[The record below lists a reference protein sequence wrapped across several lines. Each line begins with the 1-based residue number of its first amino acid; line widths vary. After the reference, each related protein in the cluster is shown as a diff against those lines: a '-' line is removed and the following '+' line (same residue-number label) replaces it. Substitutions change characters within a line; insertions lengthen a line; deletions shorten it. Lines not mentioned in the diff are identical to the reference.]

1 MALVHIS
8 GTVGAYTTAFTP
20 LIEDPNPTQNR
31 MFFTAQGHDGTF
43 LNPIFGSQF
52 HYHGPSTP
60 FQSAYTFGPLPNIPN
75 HSLGS
80 ISLVKASVNCYSD
93 SDTERVSNLKDQW
106 CAFHSS
112 LDPVNFPARRNWYTV
127 NNRIVMTYP
136 YADLTAG
143 SEGTIN
149 YLIYPSDITTGAL
162 YITPNNSVTPPSV
175 LFFEDAVNQRLWG
188 FNYSTLHAHIAFA
201 TNYDNPTNITF
212 TRPQTNGT
220 AGLNNW
226 FLGADIANNVY
237 VVQSRSGSTGEPFF
251 IYRFS
256 ATPASTTP
264 VVTTVFGTGDRSV
277 GASGGGLTF
286 RQVTPSNVRYD
297 NANARVFYTSHF
309 DGMNELKPQ
318 RFTWDPTNTS
328 GLITATTCTMVYAV
342 GTYSNYS
349 QLYQNTGVDA
359 TYGANSWR
367 MHPWQFR
374 PANTTTWYVSFW
386 PIDKT
391 AGLNTN
397 APTRWNNPLRRTMMT
412 YSINTT
418 TDTTSTAFLTYH
430 SSYTF
435 PSVFEIPREFLP
447 INAEGTQMAV
457 PVYSKVNFFTF
468 NPTLG
473 WGLTNS
479 YPYEMRT
486 LGLDAQ
492 NRLWGQSN
500 EIGHYSI
507 HLITPTVPYTVS
519 VIMSSSTYT
528 YTGTNILTSATISV
542 FDAEGRLTSMVTNLS
557 INGNS
562 MLFTANGTTS
572 LTTTTNTLTGTTVD
586 LTIFGGG
593 VNNIVVGA
601 NI

>member
-8 GTVGAYTTAFTP
+8 GIVGAYTTAFTP

-31 MFFTAQGHDGTF
+31 LFFTAQGHDGTF

-60 FQSAYTFGPLPNIPN
+60 FQSAYTFGPLPLQPN
-75 HSLGS
+75 QSIGSMSL
-80 ISLVKASVNCYSD
+80 IKATVSCYS
-93 SDTERVSNLKDQW
+93 SQDTEIVSNMRDQW
-106 CAFHSS
+106 SVFHSS

-127 NNRIVMTYP
+127 NNRIIMTFP
-136 YADLTAG
+136 YTDGITGADASVT
-143 SEGTIN
+143 

-162 YITPNNSVTPPSV
+162 YKLDNSISPPST

-188 FNYSTLHAHIAFA
+188 MNQSTLYSNIVSA
-201 TNYDNPTNITF
+201 TNYDNPTNVTF
-212 TRPQTNGT
+212 TRNQANSTVGV
-220 AGLNNW
+220 NNW
-226 FLGADIANNVY
+226 FIGADIANNVY
-237 VVQSRSGSTGEPFF
+237 FVQSRAQSAGEPFF
-251 IYRFS
+251 IYRYS

-264 VVTTVFGTGDRSV
+264 VVTTIFGTGDRSI
-277 GASGGGLTF
+277 GASGGSYTG
-286 RQVTPSNVRYD
+286 RQTTPSNIRYD
-297 NANARVFYTSHF
+297 SATARVFYTSHF

-318 RFTWDPTNTS
+318 RFTWDPTSTA
-328 GLITATTCTMVYAV
+328 GLFTATTCTMVYAV

-349 QLYQNTGVDA
+349 QLYQNTGNDT
-359 TYGANSWR
+359 TYGDNAWR
-367 MHPWQFR
+367 MSPWQFR
-374 PANTTTWYVSFW
+374 PANTTTWYLTFW
-386 PIDKT
+386 PNDKM
-391 AGLNTN
+391 AGVGGN

-500 EIGHYSI
+500 EIGHYAI

-528 YTGTNILTSATISV
+528 YTGINILTSATVSV

-562 MLFTANGTTS
+562 MLFTDNGTTS
-572 LTTTTNTLTGTTVD
+572 LTTTTNTLTGTTVN

>member
-8 GTVGAYTTAFTP
+8 GTVARVYANITP

-31 MFFTAQGHDGTF
+31 LFFTAQGHDGTY

-60 FQSAYTFGPLPNIPN
+60 YQSAYTFANLPTVPN
-75 HSLGS
+75 NGFGS
-80 ISLVKASVNCYSD
+80 IALTKASVACYTTSD
-93 SDTERVSNLKDQW
+93 NSLDHHQREAW

-112 LDPVNFPARRNWYTV
+112 LDPVNYPARRNWYTV
-127 NNRIVMTYP
+127 NNRVIMTYP
-136 YADLTAG
+136 YTDNGSSGQGAG
-143 SEGTIN
+143 N

-162 YITPNNSVTPPSV
+162 YLSNNNVYAPTT

-188 FNYSTLHAHIAFA
+188 MQQANAYYGNIIGV
-201 TNYDNPTNITF
+201 TNYDNPTNIAF
-212 TRPQTNGT
+212 NGVDS
-220 AGLNNW
+220 AGAYMTW
-226 FLGADIANNVY
+226 FLGADVANNIY
-237 VVQSRSGSTGEPFF
+237 VVASQPNQAGEPF
-251 IYRFS
+251 YVWRYS
-256 ATPASTTP
+256 ATPAPITP
-264 VVTTVFGTGDRSV
+264 VKTQIFGTGDRSV
-277 GASGGGLTF
+277 GGSGGTYTY
-286 RQVTPSNVRYD
+286 RHTTPSNVRYD
-297 NANARVFYTSHF
+297 NATARVFYSSHF

-318 RFTWDPTNTS
+318 RFTWDPTRTD

-342 GTYSNYS
+342 GTYTNYS
-349 QLYQNTGVDA
+349 QLYQNTA
-359 TYGANSWR
+359 FQTTYAADSWR

-374 PANTTTWYVSFW
+374 PANTTTWYLTFW
-386 PIDKT
+386 PIDKI
-391 AGLNTN
+391 AGYGGS
-397 APTRWNNPLRRTMMT
+397 APTRWDTPERRTMMT

-418 TDTTSTAFLTYH
+418 TDTTSTAYLTYH

-435 PSVFEIPREFLP
+435 PSIFEIPREFLP

-486 LGLDAQ
+486 LGLDSQ
-492 NRLWGQSN
+492 NRLWGQST
-500 EIGHYSI
+500 EIGNFAI

-519 VIMSSSTYT
+519 VVMSSSTYT
-528 YTGTNILTSATISV
+528 YTGTNILTSATVSV
-542 FDAEGRLTSMVTNLS
+542 YDPQGALASMVTNLS

-562 MLFTANGTTS
+562 MLFTDNGTTS
-572 LTTTTNTLTGTTVD
+572 LTTTTNTLTGTTVN